1 MLFERVSGWLQVGKP
16 CISYGNAKVIVA
28 VLFGQG
34 LSEYPFLL
42 GLTCAYTIR

>member
-1 MLFERVSGWLQVGKP
+1 MCMLFERVSGWLQVGKP
-16 CISYGNAKVIVA
+16 WISDGNDKVIVA

-34 LSEYPFLL
+34 LSEYSL